1 MLSQRMM
8 DVSVRQE
15 LNSLVEELTHSG
27 APILSEEPLKKLKRI
42 CKYAQAHKSSVEIR
56 STSFTTRPQSTSLR
70 Y

>member
-27 APILSEEPLKKLKRI
+27 APLLSEEPLKKLKRI
-42 CKYAQAHKSSVEIR
+42 CKYAHKSSVEIR